1 MFLLLTEAA
10 LLYIAWWFGS
20 RYIRQYIFKGPLENI
35 PGPPS
40 PSFFTGNI
48 RQIFNA
54 NAWNF
59 HKEISEQYG
68 GVVKIKAPFGESFLY
83 VFDPKAM
90 HHVVVKDQPTYV
102 RMEDGVQVLFGDG
115 ILAVDGEH
123 HKKQRKMLNPAFST
137 THMREMIPIFWEVSH
152 KLTQH
157 QLHDTLV
164 TKIKN
169 GAQELDISIWM
180 TRMALELVGQSGLG
194 YSFDPMIEEA
204 SPHPYGIAVKELVPS
219 TSRLSTL
226 RGLYPVLS
234 RIGTPGFRRW
244 VINVSPFKLL
254 HKLRDIIDFMHNTSV
269 EILESKRKALE
280 EGDETVARQVARGKD
295 IMSILLKANME
306 ASEEDRLPEHEVIA
320 QISTLTFAAMDTTS
334 NALSRILHLLSVHP
348 EVQDKLRKEVS
359 QAFAKHGDLGYDE
372 LESLSYLDAI
382 CRETLRLY
390 PPVSLVFRTAN
401 RDIMLPLSSPL
412 KGVNGKDIPEVYV
425 PKGTN
430 VYVSI
435 LAANRNREIWG
446 EDVMEW
452 NPERWLNPLPESV
465 KEAHIPGIYSNLMT
479 FIGGGRA
486 CIGFKFSQLEMK
498 VVLVML
504 LKSFTFA
511 PSDKEILWAM
521 HGVAVPT
528 VTGGNPNVPS
538 LPIKM
543 SLV

>member
-20 RYIRQYIFKGPLENI
+20 RYIRQYIFKGSLENI

-48 RQIFNA
+48 RQFYDA
-54 NAWNF
+54 NAWDF
-59 HKEISEQYG
+59 HKKISEQYG
-68 GVVKIKAPFGESFLY
+68 GVVKIKAPFGSSFLY
-83 VFDPKAM
+83 VFDPRAM
-90 HHVVVKDQPTYV
+90 QHVIVKDQSTYV
-102 RMEDGVQVLFGDG
+102 RTEDGIQVLFGDG
-115 ILAVDGEH
+115 LLAVNGDH

-137 THMREMIPIFWEVSH
+137 THIREMIPTFWEVSH
-152 KLTQH
+152 K
-157 QLHDTLV
+157 LHDTLV

-169 GAQELDISIWM
+169 GAQEIDISVWM

-194 YSFDPMIEEA
+194 YSFDPMIEGA
-204 SPHPYGIAVKELVPS
+204 PPHPYSIAVKDLVPS

-306 ASEEDRLPEHEVIA
+306 ASEDDRLPEDEVIA
-320 QISTLTFAAMDTTS
+320 QMSTLTLAATDTTS
-334 NALSRILHLLSVHP
+334 NALSRILHLLSLHP
-348 EVQDKLRKEVS
+348 EVQDKLRNEIS
-359 QAFAKHGDLGYDE
+359 QAFTKHGDLAYDE
-372 LESLSYLDAI
+372 LESLPYLDAI

-390 PPVSLVFRTAN
+390 PPVSVVFRTAN
-401 RDIMLPLSSPL
+401 QDIMLPLSTPL
-412 KGVNGKDIPEVYV
+412 KGVDGKDIPEIYV

-430 VYVSI
+430 VFVSI
-435 LAANRNREIWG
+435 LASNRNPEIWG

-452 NPERWLNPLPESV
+452 KPERWLSPLPNSV
-465 KEAHIPGIYSNLMT
+465 KDAHIPGIYSNMMT

-504 LKSFTFA
+504 LKSFAFA
-511 PSDKEILWAM
+511 PSDKEIFWAM
-521 HGVAVPT
+521 YGVTVPT
-528 VTGGNPNVPS
+528 VIGENPNMPS